1 MLCQV
6 MVVMP
11 PATPSLPELEQCYN
25 CYKLHCTN
33 VGFSRREEAWLYL
46 GSQSLKGENDQ
57 FHQSKCLGACAENMS
72 TILMQYL

>member
-33 VGFSRREEAWLYL
+33 VGFSRREEA
-46 GSQSLKGENDQ
+46 
-57 FHQSKCLGACAENMS
+57 CL
-72 TILMQYL
+72 

>member
-33 VGFSRREEAWLYL
+33 VGFSRREEVWL
-46 GSQSLKGENDQ
+46 
-57 FHQSKCLGACAENMS
+57 
-72 TILMQYL
+72 